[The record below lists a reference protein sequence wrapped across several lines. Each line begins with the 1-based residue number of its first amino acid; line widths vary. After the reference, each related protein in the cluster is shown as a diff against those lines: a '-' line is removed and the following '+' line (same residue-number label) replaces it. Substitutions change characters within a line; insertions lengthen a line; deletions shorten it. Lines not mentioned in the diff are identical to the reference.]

1 MELTVT
7 RMYPQVVRANQT
19 TTLHL
24 ELSELNLDVS
34 LLKIKIVP
42 MEQCD
47 IQHTDFHINELYRYP
62 FEEFRVEG
70 EGKIAIDHTFNGE
83 QRHNVRVY
91 YDNKLLGKL
100 HVYSVA
106 EDLAKLNCYKGDTH
120 LHTNCSDGEGTPFEV
135 ACAYREIGC
144 DFMVVTDHH
153 KYWPSVQ
160 AQEEVSAVTDAFT
173 VIRGEEIHNMDMGYF
188 HIINMGGNTSVNEI
202 IENNDAYVQA
212 EVEKILAERDFE
224 GLASPRSAAFR
235 IFAANE
241 IRKGGG
247 VAILPHPFWHIGEY
261 NTQTEEV
268 IYHFRH
274 GDYDAL
280 EVLAACDYQNN
291 GSNLQELLRVEMI
304 AEGIKVPVV
313 GSSDAHYALSRKTNG
328 LFGIQFTLVFA
339 ESPDDILD
347 AVKEERA
354 VAINRTDDVIF
365 HAVGRY
371 RYAKYARFLMAEY
384 FPAYTKLTEK
394 HAAAMAKKD
403 AAALRE
409 IEAEIDAFKHTF
421 FAV

>member
-1 MELTVT
+1 MEVT
-7 RMYPQVVRANQT
+7 KLYPLVFRADET
-19 TTLHL
+19 AKIYFT
-24 ELSELNLDVS
+24 LSEKVDPS
-34 LLKIKIVP
+34 LLTAKIVP
-42 MEQCD
+42 MEQYA
-47 IQHTDFHINELYRYP
+47 IQHKDYHINELYRYP
-62 FEEFRVEG
+62 FEEVCDEG
-70 EGKIAIDHTFNGE
+70 DGLFSVTHTFGGE
-83 QRHNVRVY
+83 QRHNVRIY
-91 YDNKLLGKL
+91 YDGKLLGRL
-100 HVYSVA
+100 HAYSVA

-135 ACAYREIGC
+135 ACAYRAIGC
-144 DFMVVTDHH
+144 DFIVVTDHH
-153 KYWPSVQ
+153 RYWPSVQ
-160 AQEEVSAVTDAFT
+160 ADEEVSALTEAFT

-188 HIINMGGNTSVNEI
+188 HIINMGGSVSVNEI
-202 IENNDAYVQA
+202 IENDDAYVQA
-212 EVEKILAERDFE
+212 EVNKILAERDFE
-224 GLASPRSAAFR
+224 GLSDPRSAAFR
-235 IFAANE
+235 IFVANE

-247 VAILPHPFWHIGEY
+247 VAILPHPYWHIGEY
-261 NTQTEEV
+261 HTQPEEV
-268 IYHFRH
+268 VYHFRH

-313 GSSDAHYALSRKTNG
+313 GSSDAHYALSRKANG

-339 ESPDDILD
+339 SSPDDILD

-394 HAAAMAKKD
+394 HAAAMAEKNE
-403 AAALRE
+403 AAMRAA
-409 IEAEIDAFKHTF
+409 EAEIAAFQKTF
-421 FAV
+421 FSYK

>member
-7 RMYPQVVRANQT
+7 HLYPQVFRANQT
-19 TTLHL
+19 QTLHF
-24 ELSELNLDVS
+24 ELSDSNIDTS

-42 MEQCD
+42 MEQYD
-47 IQHTDFHINELYRYP
+47 IQHTDYHINELYRYP
-62 FEEFRVEG
+62 FKEITCEG
-70 EGKIAIDHTFNGE
+70 NGSFSVNHTFNGE

-91 YDNKLLGKL
+91 YDNKLIGRL

-106 EDLAKLNCYKGDTH
+106 DDLAKLNCYKGDTH
-120 LHTNCSDGEGTPFEV
+120 LHTNCSDGEGSPFEV

-144 DFMVVTDHH
+144 DFIVVTDHH

-160 AQEEVSAVTDAFT
+160 AQEEVAAVTKAFT
-173 VIRGEEIHNMDMGYF
+173 VIRGEEVHNMDMGYF

-202 IENNDAYVQA
+202 IETNDAYVQEQVNA
-212 EVEKILAERDFE
+212 ILAERDFE
-224 GLASPRSAAFR
+224 GLADPRSAAFR
-235 IFAANE
+235 IFVANE

-261 NTQTEEV
+261 HTQTEEV
-268 IYHFRH
+268 VYHFRH

-304 AEGIKVPVV
+304 ADGIKVPVV
-313 GSSDAHYALSRKTNG
+313 GSSDAHYALSRKANG

-339 ESPDDILD
+339 ESPDDILN
-347 AVKEERA
+347 AVKEERG
-354 VAINRTDDVIF
+354 VAIHRTDDTFF

-394 HAAAMAKKD
+394 HAAAMATKD
-403 AAALRE
+403 ADALQK
-409 IEAEIDAFKHTF
+409 IESEIDTFKQTF